1 MAIYPPEPRFPCS
14 MSDPPRQ
21 RFPQRHDYSINDP
34 EREANNMAHKIDRP
48 PRPAESARSHYDGI
62 EPVFPQKSLE
72 QTDKIEITT
81 FGDTTKRYITD
92 AISTNTA
99 FVNLAENETANKANQ
114 KEQRQIKV
122 TLKKYGIEINEWKL
136 YVSQW
141 A

>member
-1 MAIYPPEPRFPCS
+1 

-21 RFPQRHDYSINDP
+21 RFPPRHDYS
-34 EREANNMAHKIDRP
+34 AN
-48 PRPAESARSHYDGI
+48 E
-62 EPVFPQKSLE
+62 
-72 QTDKIEITT
+72 DKIEITT

-92 AISTNTA
+92 AISTNTVFA
-99 FVNLAENETANKANQ
+99 NLAENEDVKKIFQ
-114 KEQRQIKV
+114 KEQRKIKV